1 MITPNHLES
10 LGWTLIH
17 FCWQAA
23 AIALAYKFAELLVSR
38 DTRSSSSHARY
49 LLALVALLSM
59 FIAAA
64 GTFVYEEFGLQKSA
78 IVLNDTHSVPSFEL
92 TEVDTT
98 ALSPS
103 KLSTNLRTI
112 LPSTAAMLPWL
123 DGLWMLGVFALSART
138 IGGWLLLQRLRSSAT
153 QQIPPELAASFTRL
167 AQRIGVQGRVAL
179 RLSTRVASPLALG
192 MVRSLILLPA
202 SALTTLSPEQLEAV
216 LAHELA
222 HIRRADYLWNIL
234 QTMIE
239 TLFFFH
245 PAVWYVGNTLRQ
257 QRELCCD
264 DIAIASCDDPLTYA
278 TALLALEEHRAQLF
292 ALHTASASLPLALAL
307 DGHQSPFNLRSRIAR
322 ILGEPMQPT
331 TAPRTLAPFSV
342 LGVCAA
348 LALFAMPVPQVLAS
362 LRPPIPHLVP
372 PTTATIATMKQ
383 AIPATPN
390 DAAPMTAP
398 WNPEVSE
405 TPHAPQPAA
414 QSAEAINVPASP
426 QPPATASTSPAA
438 PVTPRSMPMP
448 IQIPIPMSSAAPS
461 PVATPM
467 PAAAPAP
474 IPRTSALGIEIIR
487 ALASATHVRVDYQGN
502 NSYTVQYKNY
512 PPYLVATAQ
521 AAATSTSTFTS
532 SSTSSAAVKPDY
544 VTQMR
549 AAGYN
554 EDIDQY
560 IAMKV
565 QGITPQY
572 AGQIAQIGF
581 GKPNAGE
588 LIALKIHGV
597 TPEYLNELKS
607 AGIKPESFQDVVS
620 YRIFKVTSEF
630 IAGMKSAGF
639 TDLPAKKIVELRI
652 QNITPEFARSSKQ
665 QFPDVTVN
673 QLVQLRIFH
682 IDDAFIAKAKSLGL
696 TPITINKLVQLR
708 TSGLIEDTSSN
719 SYRRGTDPNA
729 DKAREDREKARDK
742 AQLARDKAQEQAQD
756 ERDRARD
763 QAQEARD
770 KAREA
775 ADKL

>member
-1 MITPNHLES
+1 MNLTPNHLES

-23 AIALAYKFAELLVSR
+23 AIALTYKFGELLVSR
-38 DTRSSSSHARY
+38 DTRSSSSHTRY

-59 FIAAA
+59 FVAAT
-64 GTFVYEEFGLQKSA
+64 GTFVYEEFRLQKSA
-78 IVLNDTHSVPSFEL
+78 VVLNDTNSAPSLEL
-92 TEVDTT
+92 TAADTSVSSPSSLTTNIRTALPNTT
-98 ALSPS
+98 A
-103 KLSTNLRTI
+103 I
-112 LPSTAAMLPWL
+112 LPWL

-138 IGGWLLLQRLRSSAT
+138 IGGWLLLQRLRSSAS
-153 QQIPPELAASFTRL
+153 QQLPPELAASFTRL

-192 MVRSLILLPA
+192 MVHSLILLPA

-245 PAVWYVGNTLRQ
+245 PAVWFVGNTLRQ

-278 TALLALEEHRAQLF
+278 TALLALEEHRAQLL
-292 ALHTASASLPLALAL
+292 ALHTASAGLPLALAL

-331 TAPRTLAPFSV
+331 AAPRTLAPFSV

-362 LRPPIPHLVP
+362 LRPLTPHLVP
-372 PTTATIATMKQ
+372 PTTATTAAIEQ
-383 AIPATPN
+383 AIPATANDSAPN
-390 DAAPMTAP
+390 AAPNAAP
-398 WNPEVSE
+398 STPEISE
-405 TPHAPQPAA
+405 TPQTPQSAA
-414 QSAEAINVPASP
+414 QSVAAPESPASP
-426 QPPATASTSPAA
+426 RPAALAFTSPVAPKPMPTPTPAAA
-438 PVTPRSMPMP
+438 PR
-448 IQIPIPMSSAAPS
+448 

-467 PAAAPAP
+467 PTAAPAP
-474 IPRTSALGIEIIR
+474 MPRTSALGIEIVR
-487 ALASATHVRVDYQGN
+487 ALANATHVRVDYQGN
-502 NSYTVQYKNY
+502 NSYSVQYKNSALY
-512 PPYLVATAQ
+512 QVAAAQ
-521 AAATSTSTFTS
+521 ASATSSSISTS
-532 SSTSSAAVKPDY
+532 SSTSSATAKPDY

-549 AAGYN
+549 AAGYS

-565 QGITPQY
+565 QGITPEY
-572 AGQIAQIGF
+572 AGQMAQIGF
-581 GKPNAGE
+581 GKPNASE

-597 TPEYLNELKS
+597 TPEYLNQLKS
-607 AGIKPESFQDVVS
+607 AGLKPENFQDVVS
-620 YRIFKVTSEF
+620 YRIFKVTPEF
-630 IAGMKSAGF
+630 IAGIKSAGF
-639 TDLPAKKIVELRI
+639 PDLPAKKIVELRV

-682 IDDAFIAKAKSLGL
+682 IDDAFITKAKSLGL

-719 SYRRGTDPNA
+719 NYRRGNDPNA
-729 DKAREDREKARDK
+729 DKAREDRDKARDK
-742 AQLARDKAQEQAQD
+742 AQEAREKAQEQAQ
-756 ERDRARD
+756 EARDKARD

-770 KAREA
+770 KARDA
-775 ADKL
+775 ADKQ